1 MRDMSMTAL
10 AMMETMPPVN
20 VPAPVVE
27 PSTPTFTSR
36 QFRDAMGQFAT
47 GVVVITTEVDGETHA
62 MTANAFMSGSLEPP
76 LVIVSVACSAK
87 MHERLQRA
95 GRFGVSVLAKPQ
107 LSVSN
112 HFAGKPS
119 PDYAPTFLSLCDMP
133 VIEGAAVQLAADLQ
147 HAYPCGDHTLFVG
160 RVQELC
166 LDGDCGGPLLY
177 HGGRYA
183 ALNQLN

>member
-1 MRDMSMTAL
+1 MRNLSMTAL
-10 AMMETMPPVN
+10 AMMETMPPPMAA
-20 VPAPVVE
+20 PASQPA
-27 PSTPTFTSR
+27 TPPFTSR

-47 GVVVITTEVDGETHA
+47 GVVVITTEVDGEPHA

-76 LVIVSVACSAK
+76 LVIVSVACTAK
-87 MHERLQRA
+87 MHDKLQRA

-119 PDYAPTFLSLCDMP
+119 PDYAPQFRSLCDMP
-133 VIEGAAVQLAADLQ
+133 VIEGAAVQLAAELQ
-147 HAYPCGDHTLFVG
+147 HAYPCGDHTLFIG

-166 LDGDCGGPLLY
+166 LDGECDGPLLY
-177 HGGRYA
+177 HSGRYA